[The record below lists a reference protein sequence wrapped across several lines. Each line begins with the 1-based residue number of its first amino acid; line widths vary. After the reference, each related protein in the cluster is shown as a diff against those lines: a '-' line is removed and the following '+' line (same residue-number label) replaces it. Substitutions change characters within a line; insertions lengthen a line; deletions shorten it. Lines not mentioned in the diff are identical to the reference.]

1 MKLKKVLQDV
11 VNPDDITGTTKKFEV
26 TVSGST
32 VIDMVK
38 TVEVLAHSGE
48 EAEAIVERLYND
60 AEIYLDA
67 EADYESGGG
76 VEEGPKFNC
85 YDDEGEEM

>member
-1 MKLKKVLQDV
+1 MKLNKILQDV

-32 VIDMVK
+32 TIDMVK

-48 EAEAIVERLYND
+48 EAEEIVERLYND

-76 VEEGPKFNC
+76 VEEGPEINC
-85 YDDEGEEM
+85 DDEGEEM